1 MAFTT
6 LDTVAFVAYFLVVA
20 AVAVI
25 AGRRE
30 KVAAD
35 YFLAGR
41 NLPWWVIGISLI
53 ASNISTEHFVGMAGS
68 GVDLGL
74 EIA

>member
-1 MAFTT
+1 MDFNV
-6 LDTVAFVAYFLVVA
+6 LDTVAFVAYFLVIA

-30 KVAAD
+30 REAAD

-41 NLPWWVIGISLI
+41 NLP
-53 ASNISTEHFVGMAGS
+53 
-68 GVDLGL
+68 
-74 EIA
+74 